1 LSKLPKPISKIVKD
15 RNGQLMLDEGE
26 IAMRWKEYIEN
37 LYKGLIGEDMNIENI
52 IKSNKDDLGPIIT
65 KCKFT

>member
-1 LSKLPKPISKIVKD
+1 
-15 RNGQLMLDEGE
+15 MLDEGE